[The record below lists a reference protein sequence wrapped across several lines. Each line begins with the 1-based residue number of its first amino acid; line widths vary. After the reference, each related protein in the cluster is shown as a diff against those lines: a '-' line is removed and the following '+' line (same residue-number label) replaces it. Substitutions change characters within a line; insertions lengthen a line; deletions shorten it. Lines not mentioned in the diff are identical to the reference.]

1 MRYTIRLFTTSLLSI
16 LILAC
21 TEERGIKFDTYNTG
35 DTEVNDTYLD
45 AGSEDAL
52 QRVDSCKPVI
62 LRNQNQDLQD
72 KFSLSLFHYNIQ
84 YIAGG
89 GEKYENAIIRIG
101 FEPILDILLRHPN
114 WKFTIE
120 MQGYMLEIMAERY
133 PKTFQKL
140 KGLVEN
146 CQVELVVFHYSDQ
159 LFLAYPEEDM
169 EWSFELNQDVF
180 VKLGLYPSG
189 VVFTQEGQFGEG
201 MLKFMKTHNYSIGLY
216 PKNLFRYFSGNIEV
230 KPLYSK
236 YDTDVVIVG
245 AGVNNNG
252 IIVDWSYFNDGE
264 LLTTGGYSPYFV
276 DTGNYKVDEEAIK
289 KYEDELTQKE
299 KEGYAITTVGN
310 YVATIKAKGIK
321 PEPLPALLDGT
332 WQPDDT
338 SNLHRWMGDA
348 KGQIDRDNDVLT
360 SNYRA
365 RKYVLT
371 LKNLIE
377 YARTTGVDVSEY
389 ESKLFLSKRYLALA
403 EVSDSTGWYPNK
415 VEVDYSLTNSEEAKK
430 IALASIKDLVS
441 KIGIN
446 KILKIDNL
454 EKQIS
459 EVDSYTEETI
469 DEVCNIPSFI
479 SEIKSDFYK
488 YEIFCKKLDEKRTDY
503 RIVFT
508 PINTSAV
515 KSATLKLNFDSDEVE
530 YIPALMDRE
539 GAKSIVR
546 YKSSEF
552 ARTELNTSLAT
563 GLIKLKENLYF
574 IKHCEYFHISPFIDF
589 ANRVITFIDNSPNSE
604 GFEWRFS
611 IINGDINKAVYE
623 MQRINTYPVVYI
635 AK

>member
-35 DTEVNDTYLD
+35 DTELNDAYLD

-180 VKLGLYPSG
+180 GKLGLYPSG

-245 AGVNNNG
+245 EGVNNNG

-264 LLTTGGYSPYFV
+264 LLTTGGYSPSFSFWVSSSSYFLI
-276 DTGNYKVDEEAIK
+276 A
-289 KYEDELTQKE
+289 
-299 KEGYAITTVGN
+299 
-310 YVATIKAKGIK
+310 
-321 PEPLPALLDGT
+321 
-332 WQPDDT
+332 
-338 SNLHRWMGDA
+338 S
-348 KGQIDRDNDVLT
+348 
-360 SNYRA
+360 SS
-365 RKYVLT
+365 T
-371 LKNLIE
+371 L
-377 YARTTGVDVSEY
+377 
-389 ESKLFLSKRYLALA
+389 
-403 EVSDSTGWYPNK
+403 
-415 VEVDYSLTNSEEAKK
+415 
-430 IALASIKDLVS
+430 
-441 KIGIN
+441 
-446 KILKIDNL
+446 
-454 EKQIS
+454 
-459 EVDSYTEETI
+459 
-469 DEVCNIPSFI
+469 
-479 SEIKSDFYK
+479 
-488 YEIFCKKLDEKRTDY
+488 
-503 RIVFT
+503 
-508 PINTSAV
+508 
-515 KSATLKLNFDSDEVE
+515 
-530 YIPALMDRE
+530 
-539 GAKSIVR
+539 
-546 YKSSEF
+546 
-552 ARTELNTSLAT
+552 
-563 GLIKLKENLYF
+563 
-574 IKHCEYFHISPFIDF
+574 
-589 ANRVITFIDNSPNSE
+589 
-604 GFEWRFS
+604 
-611 IINGDINKAVYE
+611 
-623 MQRINTYPVVYI
+623 
-635 AK
+635 